1 MQETNVTE
9 KTTVQPAYLTVLR
22 LVLGLI
28 LIWKGI
34 VFIRD
39 ITLLQNL
46 IEQTEIGAFSKN
58 AEMLAFIVSYLTL
71 LCGVFIGSGLF
82 TRTMS
87 IIQIPILAVAIFFV
101 NTRGIYHGSFELIL
115 SIVTFILLLLF
126 AIKGSGALSADEFFR
141 SYYKAGTEQGN
152 TGRFFR
158 SSEDN

>member
-22 LVLGLI
+22 LALGLV

-39 ITLLQNL
+39 TTLLQGL
-46 IEQTEIGAFSKN
+46 IEETGIGAFSKN
-58 AEMLAFIVSYLTL
+58 AETLAFLVAYLTL

-87 IIQIPILAVAIFFV
+87 IIQLPILIVAIFFV
-101 NTRGIYHGSFELIL
+101 NARGIYHGTFELIL
-115 SIVTFILLLLF
+115 SIIILILLIIY

-152 TGRFFR
+152 TGKFFQKT
-158 SSEDN
+158 DDH